1 MRIAVVGAGAIG
13 GYLGARLALAGED
26 VTCIARGPNLA
37 AMRERGLKL
46 IEEDGSERVARV
58 RATEVFDAMVA
69 RAARTS
75 PSTAAAEG

>member
-1 MRIAVVGAGAIG
+1 MRIVWRAFFAYPLVRFEG
-13 GYLGARLALAGED
+13 
-26 VTCIARGPNLA
+26 
-37 AMRERGLKL
+37 
-46 IEEDGSERVARV
+46 RVARV